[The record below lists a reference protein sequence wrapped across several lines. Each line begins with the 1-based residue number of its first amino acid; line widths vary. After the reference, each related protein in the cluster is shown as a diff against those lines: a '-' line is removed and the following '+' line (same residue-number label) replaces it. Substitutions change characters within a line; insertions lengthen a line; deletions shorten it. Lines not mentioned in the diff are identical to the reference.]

1 MDKLLSSDSLRTIAH
16 EPQTTWH
23 RVRDSFKRA
32 QAPTVPESTLALDI
46 KIDSGETSDGNLNKS
61 LKKRQ
66 LQMIALGGCV
76 GSGLFIGS
84 GPALATGG
92 PAALLIGWAVVSSF
106 LYCTMQSLAELA
118 AVFPVSG
125 SFATYS
131 TRFVDPSWGFA
142 IGWNYALFWVIVLPL
157 ELVASSMTI
166 QFWKSDI
173 NSVVWVA
180 IFYVLIIGLNLCG
193 NKGFGEA
200 EFVASV
206 IKVLGVVGFNI
217 LAIVLICGGG
227 KSGFIGARYWHHPGA
242 FSAGFKGVVSVLV
255 TAVYSLAGTELIG
268 LTAAES
274 SGDPSVVL
282 PKAIK
287 QVFWRIMLFYM
298 VTLTMVGFLVPYTS
312 NKLVGHASSDAS
324 ASPFVIAINAGGIKV
339 LPSIFNVVVLVSLLA
354 IGNSSVYGFSR
365 TVLALA
371 DQGLAPS
378 IFTYVDRAGR
388 PLAGIALSAFVG
400 LLSFVAASPKQSDVF
415 AWLMALSGLS
425 TLFTW
430 FSVCLAH
437 LRFRMGMKRQGRDL
451 MELPYTAL
459 TGWIG
464 SLYSCVCLVV
474 VLCFQFWTAVWP
486 LGQKP
491 NAKVFFENYLG
502 AVVVLLFLV
511 GHKIY
516 SRKLNTIVPLD
527 TMDLDTGRRTND
539 LDLVKQENYEKLA
552 AYRAMPWYK
561 KVIDFLV

>member
-1 MDKLLSSDSLRTIAH
+1 MDKLLSSESLHTTAR

-32 QAPTVPESTLALDI
+32 ESPTVPESTLALDI
-46 KIDSGETSDGNLNKS
+46 KIEGGETSDGNLNKS

-84 GPALATGG
+84 GPALSTGG
-92 PAALLIGWAVVSSF
+92 PGALLIGWAVVSSF

-173 NSVVWVA
+173 NSVVWVV
-180 IFYVLIIGLNLCG
+180 IFYVFIMGLNLCG

-217 LAIVLICGGG
+217 LAIVLVCGGG
-227 KSGFIGARYWHHPGA
+227 KSGFIGAKYWHNPGA

-312 NKLVGHASSDAS
+312 NKLVNHASSDAS

-365 TVLALA
+365 TILALA

-378 IFTYVDRAGR
+378 IFSYVDRAGR
-388 PLAGIALSAFVG
+388 PLAGIALAGFVG
-400 LLSFVAASPKQSDVF
+400 LLSFCAASPKQTDVF

-430 FSVCLAH
+430 FSVCFAH
-437 LRFRMGMKRQGRDL
+437 LRFRWGMHRQGRDL

-474 VLCFQFWTAVWP
+474 VLCFQFWTALFP
-486 LGQKP
+486 LGKKP
-491 NAKVFFENYLG
+491 NAKTFFENYLG
-502 AVVVLLFLV
+502 AVVVLLFFV

-527 TMDLDTGRRTND
+527 TMDLDTGRRSND
-539 LDLVKQENYEKLA
+539 LELVKQENYEKLT

>member
-1 MDKLLSSDSLRTIAH
+1 MESKASSATLAVFEQQGRWT
-16 EPQTTWH
+16 
-23 RVRDSFKRA
+23 RFCDSFRRA
-32 QAPTVPESTLALDI
+32 EDNRMIESALDVA
-46 KIDSGETSDGNLNKS
+46 SDGGNNSGGLNQS

-92 PAALLIGWAVVSSF
+92 PGALLIGWAVVSSF

-142 IGWNYALFWVIVLPL
+142 VGWNYAIFWVIVLPL

-166 QFWKSDI
+166 QFWHSDI

-180 IFYVLIIGLNLCG
+180 IFYVAILLLNLCG
-193 NKGFGEA
+193 NRGFGEA

-217 LAIVLICGGG
+217 LAIVLICGGSS
-227 KSGFIGARYWHHPGA
+227 SGFIGAKYWHHPGA
-242 FSAGFKGVVSVLV
+242 FSAGFKGVASVLV

-274 SGDPSVVL
+274 SGNPAVVL

-312 NKLVGHASSDAS
+312 PHLVGHASSDAS
-324 ASPFVIAINAGGIKV
+324 ASPFVIAIKAGGISV

-354 IGNSSVYGFSR
+354 IGNSAVYGFSR
-365 TVLALA
+365 TILALA
-371 DQGLAPS
+371 EQGLAPA
-378 IFTYVDRAGR
+378 IFAYVDRSGR
-388 PLAGIALSAFVG
+388 PLVGIAASAFVG
-400 LLSFVAASPKQSDVF
+400 LLSFCAASPKQSEVF

-437 LRFRMGMKRQGRDL
+437 LRFRQAMAKQGRDL
-451 MELPYTAL
+451 MELPYLAV

-464 SLYSCVCLVV
+464 SLYACVCLVV
-474 VLCFQFWTAVWP
+474 VLCLQFWTALYP
-486 LGQKP
+486 LGAKP

-502 AVVVLLFLV
+502 AVVVLVFLV
-511 GHKIY
+511 GHKLY
-516 SRKLNTIVPLD
+516 SRKLNTVVPLA
-527 TMDLDTGRRTND
+527 TMDVDSGRRHND
-539 LDLVKQENYEKLA
+539 LDLLKQENYERAA
-552 AYRAMPWYK
+552 AYKEKRWYR
-561 KVIDFLV
+561 KVYEFLV